1 MNIKRSYLQLLLGSV
16 TVGLFLANCTVQQA
30 KDDGS
35 CDKGDKHSGCDCDD
49 GSVGYQVC
57 DSDGVFGSCVCPSG
71 NTSGGSSNNGTAGKS
86 NNTAA
91 GETSSGTT
99 GGKSGTAGT
108 GGTAYT
114 GGDGGAGP
122 VVDPA
127 AGGAGGAGPLFV
139 ATDPNDCEACL
150 DALCKDELDTCL
162 ADDICGDQYVSIIGC
177 IDNVR
182 ETTLAKRDVVR
193 GCGVNVGSSPNA
205 SLQSFWGD
213 PQTLDPKTTNLLN
226 CLATSASETPSSAWA
241 NDLDTNF
248 PNNMPAP
255 WPADSCAKF
264 SCTSK
269 FQ

>member
-1 MNIKRSYLQLLLGSV
+1 MNIKRSYLQALLGSV

-71 NTSGGSSNNGTAGKS
+71 NTSGGSSNNGTAGKA
-86 NNTAA
+86 NNST
-91 GETSSGTT
+91 GGDDTTSTT
-99 GGKSGTAGT
+99 GGKGSGTAGT
-108 GGTAYT
+108 TYT
-114 GGDGGAGP
+114 GGDGGTP
-122 VVDPA
+122 TVDPA
-127 AGGAGGAGPLFV
+127 AGGAAGGGPLFV
-139 ATDPNDCEACL
+139 PEDPNDCSECL
-150 DALCKDELDTCL
+150 DVLCKDDFDTCL
-162 ADDICGDQYVSIIGC
+162 ADDVCGDQYLSIIGC
-177 IDNVR
+177 IENVR
-182 ETTLAKRDVVR
+182 ETMLAKRDVVR

-205 SLQSFWGD
+205 SLQAVWGD

-226 CLATSASETPSSAWA
+226 CMATSASETPSAAWA
-241 NDLDTNF
+241 NDKDTNF
-248 PNNMPAP
+248 PNDVPAP

-264 SCTSK
+264 SCTAK